1 MCAVNGAGQAADGF
15 GKSLPA
21 ASIIKPTLKVGCVK
35 DVNYW
40 KQPAAKNFWSWM
52 PRLRFAATGP
62 IDDGSYFTFD
72 FFNPDGKAWY
82 SIDSD
87 PFAISP
93 GDLRSFES
101 EAVPRWTD
109 KRSSIS
115 TGIFGFRITLKNSLQ
130 GTSKVMYEG
139 KFKVGKAFA
148 GTPHPDFKNQYLYFV
163 DQDWMLPMAYLD
175 FDGAQDRD
183 SPVFKSSMWFRGAFT
198 GRIKAYLFHNGKQV
212 SNTEVGGSVQ
222 SDYVFID
229 GDDENRYR
237 WEKWTFSFFNARQFD
252 RVGGN
257 KTYHVFSRNPGS
269 YEIRVLLDGELARI
283 AAFSVGADGKIIEN
297 GVADRNGVTGTGLIV
312 PNRVLPIKEDQVD
325 LQQFKTDAFYGQ
337 PLIGF

>member
-148 GTPHPDFKNQYLYFV
+148 GTPHPEDASNGLS
-163 DQDWMLPMAYLD
+163 
-175 FDGAQDRD
+175 R
-183 SPVFKSSMWFRGAFT
+183 FR
-198 GRIKAYLFHNGKQV
+198 R
-212 SNTEVGGSVQ
+212 
-222 SDYVFID
+222 
-229 GDDENRYR
+229 
-237 WEKWTFSFFNARQFD
+237 
-252 RVGGN
+252 
-257 KTYHVFSRNPGS
+257 
-269 YEIRVLLDGELARI
+269 
-283 AAFSVGADGKIIEN
+283 
-297 GVADRNGVTGTGLIV
+297 GTGPGFSCLQIV
-312 PNRVLPIKEDQVD
+312 DVVPRCIYRPDQS
-325 LQQFKTDAFYGQ
+325 LSFS
-337 PLIGF
+337 